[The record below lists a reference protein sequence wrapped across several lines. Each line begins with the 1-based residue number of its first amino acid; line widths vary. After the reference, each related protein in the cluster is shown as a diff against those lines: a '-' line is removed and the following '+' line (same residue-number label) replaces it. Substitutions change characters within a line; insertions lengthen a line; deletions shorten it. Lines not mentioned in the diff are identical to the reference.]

1 MNIADA
7 FAYVKNEQP
16 DFIHIS
22 GKTSTGKSTFAS
34 KLKEELG
41 YEVIELDEVVEES
54 IIKPLGLMPEAGVV
68 FREIYKIREKPEWIK
83 MFVDASQKIIKE
95 RSGSG
100 AKIVI
105 DGAVANITTLQEL
118 LAPFPDTKI
127 IFLHPSSLE
136 NYERNISSRFMLTK
150 PNYHAGLPL
159 TFWRLVP
166 KEDFEQFC
174 TDRLITQKLSKAIK
188 DFAIFSKNSS
198 ERRLND
204 LQNNFENII
213 VVEI

>member
-34 KLKEELG
+34 KLKEGLG

-159 TFWRLVP
+159 TFWGLVP
-166 KEDFEQFC
+166 KENFDQFC
-174 TDRLITQKLSKAIK
+174 TDRLITPILSKAIQE
-188 DFAIFSKNSS
+188 FAIFSKNSS
-198 ERRLND
+198 ERRLDD
-204 LQNNFENII
+204 LQSNFENII